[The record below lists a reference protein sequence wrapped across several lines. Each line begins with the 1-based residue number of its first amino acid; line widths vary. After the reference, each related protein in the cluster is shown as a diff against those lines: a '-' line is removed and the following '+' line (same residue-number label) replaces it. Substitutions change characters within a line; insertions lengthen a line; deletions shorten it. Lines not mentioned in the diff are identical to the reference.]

1 MFDVA
6 RIKPE
11 NKLYQ
16 SEERPRMLNFFYC
29 LVIIT
34 AFSKVAKGM
43 IAVTHCTVIHAH
55 YIKAQ

>member
-16 SEERPRMLNFFYC
+16 SEERPRMLNVFYC

-34 AFSKVAKGM
+34 AFSKVA
-43 IAVTHCTVIHAH
+43 VTHCTVIHAH
-55 YIKAQ
+55 YIKVQ